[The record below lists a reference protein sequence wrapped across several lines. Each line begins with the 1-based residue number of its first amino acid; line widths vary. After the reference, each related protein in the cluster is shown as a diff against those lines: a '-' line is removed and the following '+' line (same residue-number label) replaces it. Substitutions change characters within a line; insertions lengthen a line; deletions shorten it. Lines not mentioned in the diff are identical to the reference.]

1 MKNTIKLAAIGAC
14 ALAVSSTA
22 AFAGSTALSTLPAG
36 VTTGLALGAPLP
48 EGVYDISIASYGSS
62 NDALNVAY
70 AVPVWLIWS
79 TPYQIAGGRVML
91 DTLTGVADIWTPGN
105 AGVDSF
111 LNTLVDAGIAW
122 NLGGGWNFGVHAG
135 VWLPSTQTLP
145 TALGRRD
152 AAFQG
157 IASVSYV
164 ANGWNLTSTAIYN
177 EGSQNYGDQ
186 PAFFNLDLTATK
198 KLGKMEIGAIG
209 YGSWQLDCGGG
220 HDCPVG
226 YNKLSQFALGGL
238 VGYDFGSFIAQAK
251 LAGDVSAS
259 DGYGEK
265 EVRGTLTII
274 KPLWSPAAE
283 GPLK

>member
-1 MKNTIKLAAIGAC
+1 MKTTIKLAAIGAA

-22 AFAGSTALSTLPAG
+22 ALAGNSAVPTLPAG
-36 VTTGLALGAPLP
+36 ITTGLALGAPLP

-62 NDALNVAY
+62 NEVLGNVAY

-79 TPYQIAGGRVML
+79 TPWQIAGGRVML
-91 DTLTGVADIWTPGN
+91 DTLTGVADAWTTGN
-105 AGVDSF
+105 VGIDSWM
-111 LNTLVDAGIAW
+111 NTLVDAGIAW
-122 NLGGGWNFGVHAG
+122 NLHNGFNLSLHAG

-145 TALGRRD
+145 MILGRED

-157 IASVSYV
+157 VASLSYI
-164 ANGWNLTSTAIYN
+164 ANGWNLTATGIYN
-177 EGSQNYGDQ
+177 AGGNSAGEQDPY
-186 PAFFNLDLTATK
+186 FNLDLTATK

-209 YGSWQLDCGGG
+209 YGSWQLDCAGGG
-220 HDCPVG
+220 ACP
-226 YNKLSQFALGGL
+226 NKRNQFALGGL

-251 LAGDVSAS
+251 LASDVAVS
-259 DGYGEK
+259 DAYGEK

-274 KPLWSPAAE
+274 KPLWNPAAE